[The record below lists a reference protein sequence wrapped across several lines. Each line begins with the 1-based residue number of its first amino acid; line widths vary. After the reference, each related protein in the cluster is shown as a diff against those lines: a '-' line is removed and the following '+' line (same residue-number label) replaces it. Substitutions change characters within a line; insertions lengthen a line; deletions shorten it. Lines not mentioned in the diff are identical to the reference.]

1 MKNIILKVNG
11 MSCTNCA
18 KGIQKNLQEN
28 NITEVNVNF
37 STSEV
42 SFIAKDDNN
51 INKAKY
57 LIKNGLCN
65 I

>member
-18 KGIQKNLQEN
+18 KGIQKNLEKN

-42 SFIAKDDNN
+42 SFIAKDDND
-51 INKAKY
+51 INK
-57 LIKNGLCN
+57 LN